1 MLQTGN
7 GVKCVKRLLHLTIW
21 LITQS
26 LSGLL
31 FFLLLNSDLA
41 LVVIDAGQFHGK
53 TLYWEQYDIEYRIIW
68 LVRDPSDVISEQWGQ
83 GSARR
88 QRWGWEK
95 LLSCGRTILGRPMK
109 HWTNNSEYTVRETLH
124 KTTNLLSLYRTS
136 KNVFSSM
143 MKHFGLLWRIY
154 FIIVWEFR

>member
-1 MLQTGN
+1 MRYASPSSHTLIDKPISISSTISST
-7 GVKCVKRLLHLTIW
+7 VKFW
-21 LITQS
+21 
-26 LSGLL
+26 SGSY
-31 FFLLLNSDLA
+31 SDRCRS
-41 LVVIDAGQFHGK
+41 ISWK
-53 TLYWEQYDIEYRIIW
+53 KLYWEQYDIEYRIIW